1 MSELDDSFSKLLGR
15 QPSDKER
22 QELYRVRDA
31 LGIKNNDA
39 LWLVLIALQHYEGL
53 YASIPAS
60 IRDAAQK
67 AASGAAA
74 QAQAEVNKAVAAL
87 VPSVQQAVKDG
98 ARSALAG
105 ETVGKSAITLAL
117 ASLVMGL
124 IFGAGLLYGARIFAA
139 AEQGHLSWPDFWT
152 QAGWSLC
159 LGSAVPGL
167 VMLGVAD
174 FAEKTQWWQWLV
186 LGFAMLAMGILSYR
200 LAVA

>member
-1 MSELDDSFSKLLGR
+1 MSELEDSFTKLLGR

-39 LWLVLIALQHYEGL
+39 LWLVLMALQHYEGL

-98 ARSALAG
+98 ARSALAND
-105 ETVGKSAITLAL
+105 TIGKSSITLVL
-117 ASLVMGL
+117 ASLIVGL
-124 IFGAGLLYGARIFAA
+124 VFGVGMLYGARIFAA
-139 AEQGHLSWPDFWT
+139 GEQGHLSWSDFWSEL
-152 QAGWSLC
+152 GWALC
-159 LGSAVPGL
+159 LGSAIPGL
-167 VMLGVAD
+167 LMLGLAD
-174 FAEKTQWWQWLV
+174 FSEETQWWQWLV
-186 LGFAMLAMGILSYR
+186 LGFALLAMGIMSYR